1 MICNLLNSKKLSFF
15 ALIFILFICT
25 TLFSQSK
32 KEIFGSTIWLK
43 TENNNFD
50 TKLETKTSGL
60 LNFNPQINLIQ
71 ESFTKKIKN
80 SIQKQSS
87 LFLVFKTDNKDETN
101 LILLERTN
109 FKSLIT
115 SKKIISDNETLLN
128 KGDAK
133 KGTILSYLISNNSEL
148 NRKNGSLTFD
158 DAILNDKENKTQLME
173 LIYIPKVIS
182 ENNRNKIES
191 YLSIKYGI
199 SLLGEQNYT
208 DSRGTMIWEF
218 KSNKDF
224 KYRVTGIGNDAF
236 FDLNQ
241 KQSGNSDKEGLYIG
255 VNKLEK
261 TNAENKNKIENQSFL
276 IWSDNNKSVLIG
288 KNDEENEVKKM
299 DRVWKIQT
307 SINSLKSFT
316 NTEIKINKKEMIFEP
331 LIKNLKNLK
340 SNFWMVIDSANS
352 TTINYTNAKYIKSN
366 FEDDENLIFNKVNWE
381 AKSNYLFTFIKAPRF
396 FAVTETTNLICNID
410 IKGNAK
416 IKIVGGISPY
426 IVKIVS
432 KNYDNNFVTNEANIK
447 IENLVS
453 GKYQL
458 NITDKNGEILKSEF
472 LIDSFIN
479 NPVSL
484 NSEYYLENNK
494 VVISPIVNNSEEEFK
509 FEWILNDKTISTEKS
524 FTATSTGSY
533 KLYVTNLSGC
543 KKEIVFDVKTKLN
556 QVDGQWIVFP
566 NPVKSAEDFSIQFRL
581 KEESKVVV
589 TIDDLDGR
597 ILDRKDLNSIKEYD
611 YKNNLLVAGT
621 YLVVVSINGEI
632 TTTKLLVK

>member
-1 MICNLLNSKKLSFF
+1 MIRISSNSKNRFF
-15 ALIFILFICT
+15 IASIYFLFISF

-43 TENNNFD
+43 TDNNNSD
-50 TKLETKTSGL
+50 SKLETKTSEL
-60 LNFNPQINLIQ
+60 LNFNPQINLNQ
-71 ESFTKKIKN
+71 ESFSKKIKN

-87 LFLVFKTDNKDETN
+87 LFLVFKTYSKDETN
-101 LILLERTN
+101 FILLERTN

-128 KGDAK
+128 KGDEK
-133 KGTILSYLISNNSEL
+133 KGTILSYLISNNVSL

-158 DAILNDKENKTQLME
+158 DALLNDKENKTQIME
-173 LIYIPKVIS
+173 LIYVPKVIS

-199 SLLGEQNYT
+199 SLLGDQNYT
-208 DSRGTMIWEF
+208 DSKGTIIWEF

-224 KYRVTGIGNDAF
+224 KYRVTGIGNDVF

-241 KQSGNSDKEGLYIG
+241 KQSGNSDKDGLYIG
-255 VNKLEK
+255 LNKLEK
-261 TNAENKNKIENQSFL
+261 TNFENKNKIENQSFL
-276 IWSDNNKSVLIG
+276 VWSDNNKSVLIG
-288 KNDEENEVKKM
+288 KNDEDNELKKM

-307 SINSLKSFT
+307 IAKSLKSFT

-331 LIKNLKNLK
+331 LIKNSKNLK
-340 SNFWMVIDSANS
+340 SSFWMVIDSINS

-366 FEDDENLIFNKVNWE
+366 FEDDENLIFNNVNWE
-381 AKSNYLFTFIKAPRF
+381 SKSNYLFTFIKAPRF
-396 FAVTETTNLICNID
+396 FAVTETTNPIC
-410 IKGNAK
+410 KVEVQGSAK

-426 IVKIVS
+426 TIKIVS
-432 KNYDNNFVTNEANIK
+432 KNYDYNYVTNEANIK
-447 IENLVS
+447 IENLVL

-458 NITDKNGEILKSEF
+458 SITDKNGEILKSEF
-472 LIDSFIN
+472 LIDSFTN
-479 NPVSL
+479 NPVRL

-494 VVISPIVNNSEEEFK
+494 VEISPIIANLEEEFK
-509 FEWILNDKTISTEKS
+509 FEWTLNDKTISSEKS

-533 KLYVTNLSGC
+533 KLFVTNFSGC
-543 KKEIVFDVKTKLN
+543 KKEIVFDVKTKSN
-556 QVDGQWIVFP
+556 QVDGQWVVFP

-581 KEESKVVV
+581 KEESKVVI

-597 ILDRKDLNSIKEYD
+597 TLDKKDLNSIKEYD
-611 YKNNLLVAGT
+611 YKNNLLTSGT
-621 YLVVVSINGEI
+621 YLILVSINGEI